1 MAKNEARLGMDIS
14 DYEKKLTKATE
25 ELNKFVKGG
34 VGGLGNLG
42 NAIDTMSGRK
52 TGGTLKM
59 VGAIGAL
66 AASFGAA
73 SGAAAVMKG
82 SIDKATTFEKSMSQL
97 KALTGLGED
106 EMGKL
111 KQAAID
117 LGSTTTQSASQ
128 AADAFRIIGSAKP
141 ELLKSADALAS
152 VTKDA
157 ITLAEAAGMEVP
169 QAASALTTALNQMGK
184 GASDATRF
192 INVLAA
198 GSQQGAGDIEWLNSA
213 ITQSGTSAKA
223 VGTEFEELVANLEQ
237 LAQGGFDASSAG
249 TALRSIIMNL
259 EKQGTAKLKPSV
271 VGLTQAFKN
280 LRTECKTL
288 SDYQDIAGK
297 QFASQAMMLAENA
310 EKAEEM
316 RKAITGTS
324 TATEQA
330 KINNDNFAGSVNSL
344 KSAWEGLMLT
354 INSSNGFLRRW
365 VDNTTTLVNNMRYLV
380 STREQQVSMGADA
393 ILNGKD
399 NNGLKAYL
407 SGRMEATRNEGWG
420 EEDVIK
426 RAMAD
431 LNQWF
436 YVKRAE
442 HHNDKKMV
450 DMITEAYEKAEK
462 YVKGYFEET
471 RKAEEETKALNAA
484 IDGGN
489 GDTKDPKKKVYA
501 DGTIGYY
508 EQKLKEAN
516 EALNDAASAEAYNAA
531 MQIVN
536 IYKREITKLKG
547 EGLTTTSTPVDKN
560 VAQITGLSDAAAKID
575 TSGVRKAYEN
585 TEAIIQARKEYAD
598 LMADMQSFNQDAML
612 QGVDALAGAF
622 DSLGHAIGGAAGS
635 MVSLIG
641 AMAQQVVQG
650 VTTIANLYAQAAAYE
665 LTAAQARNDANAQA
679 VDAAAKTINAHAMIP
694 FVGVAMGLGLVAT
707 IFSALRSLPKF
718 AEGAY
723 ADKPTL
729 GIFGEAGPELVVP
742 EKKLDEAFARNADK
756 IGMGGKVE
764 FVIRDSELYGILQ
777 NYEAKASRRI

>member
-14 DYEKKLTKATE
+14 DYEQKLTKAAD

-73 SGAAAVMKG
+73 SGAAAVMKD

-213 ITQSGTSAKA
+213 ITQSGTAAKA

-280 LRTECKTL
+280 LRTECRTL

-407 SGRMEATRNEGWG
+407 SGRMEATRNEGWS

-450 DMITEAYEKAEK
+450 DMITEAYRKAEK

-471 RKAEEETKALNAA
+471 RKAEEETDKLKNG
-484 IDGGN
+484 INGLDGDDG
-489 GDTKDPKKKVYA
+489 KDKKPKKEPKVY
-501 DGTIGYY
+501 DVGSIGYY

-516 EALNDAASAEAYNAA
+516 EKVLEATDAEAREAA
-531 MQIVN
+531 RRVVDT
-536 IYKREITKLKG
+536 YKREIARLNG
-547 EGLTTTSTPVDKN
+547 EGMKLSPTIAKTDT
-560 VAQITGLSDAAAKID
+560 AEITGLSTAAANID
-575 TSGVRKAYEN
+575 TSALDRKVMEN
-585 TEAIIQARKEYAD
+585 EAIREQMELLKELD
-598 LMADMQSFNQDAML
+598 GFQKDMAKEGVMQ
-612 QGVDALAGAF
+612 LAGAF
-622 DSLGHAIGGAAGS
+622 ETLGGAIGGTAGS
-635 MVSLIG
+635 IVSLIG
-641 AMAQQVVQG
+641 TMAAQVAQG
-650 VTTIANLYAQAAAYE
+650 VATIASLQMQAASYRQEAS
-665 LTAAQARNDANAQA
+665 DATKA
-679 VDAAAKTINAHAMIP
+679 AAAKAMEAHSWIP
-694 FVGVAMGLGLVAT
+694 FVGVAMAVGMVAT
-707 IFSALRSLPKF
+707 MIAAIKNVPQF

-723 ADKPTL
+723 ADRPTL
-729 GIFGEAGPELVVP
+729 GIFGEKGPELVVP

-756 IGMGGKVE
+756 MGMGGNVVFKIEGRSLVG
-764 FVIRDSELYGILQ
+764 VLQ
-777 NYEAKASRRI
+777 AEENRNNFRP